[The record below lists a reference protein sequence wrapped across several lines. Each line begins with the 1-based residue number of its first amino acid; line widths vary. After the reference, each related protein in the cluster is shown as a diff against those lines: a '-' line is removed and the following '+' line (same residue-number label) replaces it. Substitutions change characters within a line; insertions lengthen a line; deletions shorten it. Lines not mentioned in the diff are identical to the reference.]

1 MTDTTLAGVTLPG
14 GGGLLGNRLSISAPQ
29 PCEARC
35 IYRPVRITF
44 ALIMGLDS
52 M

>member
-1 MTDTTLAGVTLPG
+1 MTDITLAGITLP
-14 GGGLLGNRLSISAPQ
+14 GGLLGNRLSISAPQ

-44 ALIMGLDS
+44 ALTMGLDS

>member
-1 MTDTTLAGVTLPG
+1 MIDITLAGVTLPS
-14 GGGLLGNRLSISAPQ
+14 GGLLGNRLSISAPQ

-44 ALIMGLDS
+44 ALTIGLDS